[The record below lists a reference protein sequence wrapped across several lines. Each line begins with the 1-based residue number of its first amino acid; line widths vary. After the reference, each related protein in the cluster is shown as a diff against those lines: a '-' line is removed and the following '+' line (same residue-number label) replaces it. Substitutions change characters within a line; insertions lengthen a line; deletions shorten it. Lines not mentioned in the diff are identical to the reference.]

1 MLLALLSYNFILF
14 VWTQWKAF
22 IQTLIWQ
29 GPTYASD
36 MILSFISNQWHRS
49 WTCFAVVNLPRS
61 LFYSLLSIHPISSIM
76 WTHGFVEINFCLS
89 TSNTNIYSLTSL
101 ILLFFKSFKQHNLF
115 YFTRSNDFK
124 ASVIIIII
132 IINALLIMSYCWT
145 LVFWIWEVWPSG
157 QMQVAWLSIP
167 LRTKC
172 WTL

>member
-14 VWTQWKAF
+14 VWTQWKTF

-49 WTCFAVVNLPRS
+49 WTCFVVVNLPRS
-61 LFYSLLSIHPISSIM
+61 LFYSLLSLHPISSIM

-89 TSNTNIYSLTSL
+89 TSNTNSQESMMFSL
-101 ILLFFKSFKQHNLF
+101 ILLLFKSFFKQKSRF
-115 YFTRSNDFK
+115 YFTRSNDVK

-132 IINALLIMSYCWT
+132 NALLRPTAEHWSSEYERFGT
-145 LVFWIWEVWPSG
+145 LAKCRLAG
-157 QMQVAWLSIP
+157 LSIP
-167 LRTKC
+167 SRTIC
-172 WTL
+172 